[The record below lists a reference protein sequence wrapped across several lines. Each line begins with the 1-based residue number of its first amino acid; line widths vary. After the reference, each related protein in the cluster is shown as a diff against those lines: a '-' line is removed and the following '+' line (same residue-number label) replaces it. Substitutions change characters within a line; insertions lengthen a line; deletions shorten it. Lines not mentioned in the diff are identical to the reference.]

1 MPLGYKDHSLPGN
14 GLDPSDRDGTSN
26 GPAIKIGNWPVLG
39 MYMPDGIAAF
49 EVNGRTYLLT
59 GNEGDARANEEVRVS
74 ALTLDPT
81 AFPNAA
87 TLKANA
93 NLGRLTVTNVNG
105 DTDGDADFDKIF
117 VFGSRS
123 FSVWTAAGNQVF
135 DSGDDLEQITA
146 VLTPTFFNANDGL
159 ASQFDTR
166 SDNKGPE
173 PEGVTTGVVN
183 GVTYGFI
190 GLERSGG
197 GVMVYD
203 MSDPASPVFAEYV
216 RADLDI
222 SPEGLT
228 FVSAESSSNG
238 LPLLVVTNE
247 VSGTVTVYQIESSN

>member
-1 MPLGYKDHSLPGN
+1 LGYKDHNLPGN
-14 GLDPSDRDGTSN
+14 GMDASDRDSRIN
-26 GPAIKIGNWPVLG
+26 IANWPVLG
-39 MYMPDGIAAF
+39 MYMPDGVSAF
-49 EVNGRTYLLT
+49 EINGQTFLLT
-59 GNEGDARANEEVRVS
+59 GNEGDSRANEEVRVS

-105 DTDGDADFDKIF
+105 DTDGDGDYDQIF
-117 VFGSRS
+117 VYGARS
-123 FSVWTAAGNQVF
+123 FSIWSADGAQVF

-146 VLTPTFFNANDGL
+146 TLTPSFFNANDGI

-183 GVTYGFI
+183 GITYGFI

-197 GVMVYD
+197 GVLVYD
-203 MSDPASPVFAEYV
+203 LSNPASPVFVEYI

-228 FVSAESSSNG
+228 FVSAESSPNG
-238 LPLLVVTNE
+238 KPLLVMTNE
-247 VSGTVTVYQIESSN
+247 VSGTVTVYQINTIN